1 MTTEKTRLVMIEGFY
16 YPQAIVR
23 PDLIEQ
29 ELSVPVGEEHYGSPE
44 PLPYRWK
51 DMDTDDEQFQIYLN
65 GKWQDAESIDWD
77 FID

>member
-1 MTTEKTRLVMIEGFY
+1 MTTESKRFVVIDGFN

-23 PDLIEQ
+23 PDLIER
-29 ELSVPVGEEHYGSPE
+29 ELSVPVGEKFYGSPE

-51 DMDTDDEQFQIYLN
+51 DIDTDDEQFQIYLN
-65 GKWQDAESIDWD
+65 GEWQDAESIDWN